1 MIKNSTIRGLRA
13 SDGAPR
19 FVASLGDSE
28 AQLQAILMH
37 SQSAMFIK
45 DSDGRYLRVNERFMR
60 EFGLP
65 RDMFLGRTDFQ
76 IFPADFAKALQSNDE
91 LVLTQGWT
99 VEFKQ
104 KRMGKQGSRTSL
116 VFKFPVRDSFSR
128 IVGIGGTITD
138 ITDQPIAAQSAD
150 TGSAGET
157 SAD

>member
-1 MIKNSTIRGLRA
+1 MIKISTIRGLPTSAR
-13 SDGAPR
+13 APR
-19 FVASLGDSE
+19 FPEFSPEFQARDVMSLGDSE

-45 DSDGRYLRVNERFMR
+45 DAAGRYLRVNDRFTR

-65 RDMFLGRTDFQ
+65 RDMFLGRTDSQ
-76 IFPADFAKALQSNDE
+76 IFPADLARALQINDE
-91 LVLTQGWT
+91 LVLTQGKT

-104 KRMGKQGSRTSL
+104 KRTDKRGSRTNL

-138 ITDQPIAAQSAD
+138 ITNN
-150 TGSAGET
+150 
-157 SAD
+157 